1 MKVRSFLF
9 GIVALL
15 LVRCNNDDYE
25 SGTPPTVAFSTLQ
38 LTDSS
43 ATLQVD
49 IITKGNVYYKA
60 SDIHGLKVAWY
71 TEPFIL
77 SDTTYALSPFLDEG
91 DLSQP
96 SYQLTLNNLRSAT
109 TYYVN
114 SYHAY
119 NEFKGDAG
127 DFSEYSLGKE
137 NFQFT
142 TLPN

>member
-1 MKVRSFLF
+1 MIVRSFLF

-49 IITKGNVYYKA
+49 IITKGDVYYEEF
-60 SDIHGLKVAWY
+60 HGLSVAWGPQ
-71 TEPFIL
+71 PFIL
-77 SDTTYALSPFLDEG
+77 GGIFDIIPFLEYG
-91 DLSQP
+91 GVSQP
-96 SYQLTLNNLRSAT
+96 SYQFTLDSLQSST

-114 SYHAY
+114 SYHSY
-119 NEFKGDAG
+119 NEFKTGEG
-127 DFSEYSLGKE
+127 ELTNSSLGNE